1 MNKRNKIIE
10 ETRRPSRE
18 LLEKCHYNLHKFI
31 EEVESFCQTLDK
43 TSGVKKSRKSIHPKK
58 AA

>member
-10 ETRRPSRE
+10 ETRRSSRE
-18 LLEKCHYNLHKFI
+18 LLEKCHYDLHKFI
-31 EEVESFCQTLDK
+31 EEVEAFCQTLDK
-43 TSGVKKSRKSIHPKK
+43 TSEVRKSRKSAHPKK